1 MAFVNTEDI
10 IGSAA
15 LVEAYLTGSITEF
28 ADNRILKMRPN
39 AFSSYPNL
47 TRIILPNVKVIP
59 NVAFNSSNALAF
71 VDLGSAEHIDTYNF
85 GRSLTTLIIRTP
97 TVCKFLSSGND
108 LTNCTIYVP
117 RTLGDGS
124 DGPAAYA
131 AATNWSAYADQIRA
145 IEDYPEITGGL

>member
-10 IGSAA
+10 IGSDA

-28 ADNRILKMRPN
+28 ADDRILKLRKA
-39 AFSSYPNL
+39 AFNSCPNL
-47 TRIILPNVKVIP
+47 ARVALPNVKIIP
-59 NVAFNSSNALAF
+59 NVAFHNSGALAF

-85 GRSLTTLIIRTP
+85 NKSLTTLIIRTP
-97 TVCKFLSSGND
+97 TVCKFLSAGND

-117 RTLGDGS
+117 RTLRDGS
-124 DGPAAYA
+124 DGPASYA

-145 IEDYPEITGGL
+145 IEDYPEITGGV